1 MKFIKVE
8 LGMAPP
14 RAYTYGWNT
23 PAPIERGDYVVVPPN
38 SYNPNPAIGRVLRV
52 METPD
57 FTGTCTALDQKANT
71 HTVQVEVQQGQPY
84 AAPPPDDVL

>member
-1 MKFIKVE
+1 MQFLKVG
-8 LGMAPP
+8 LGLPE
-14 RAYTYGWNT
+14 RGYTYAWNSPT
-23 PAPIERGDYVVVPPN
+23 PIQRGDHVVVPPN
-38 SYNPNPAIGRVLRV
+38 SYNPYPAIGRVLRV